1 MTERLYWKD
10 AYIKDFEA
18 SVVSAGP
25 EGVVLDKTAFY
36 PTGGGQANDTGELL
50 VDGMPYKVDD
60 VRKSG
65 DDIVH
70 ILDKSGDIKPGGR
83 AIGKIDWKRRYSLM
97 KYHTT
102 IHILSSLV
110 LKKYGGK
117 STGNMLYPDKAHID
131 FDFPQLNRELGI
143 KIVEET
149 QSIIDEGHAV
159 TSRLLAKEEAASF
172 PGLVRTQPGEELVK
186 SLANIRIVEIEG
198 VDLQADGGTHVRNTS
213 EIGAIKL
220 SSFENKGA
228 HRKRIEI
235 KIE

>member
-1 MTERLYWKD
+1 MTEKLYWKD
-10 AYIKDFEA
+10 AYIKEFEA
-18 SVVSAGP
+18 SVVNVIP
-25 EGVVLDKTAFY
+25 EGVVFDKTAFY

-50 VDGMPYKVDD
+50 VDDTPYKVND

-65 DDIVH
+65 EDIVH
-70 ILDKSGDIKPGGR
+70 ILDKNAGIKPGGKV
-83 AIGKIDWKRRYSLM
+83 IGKVDWERRYSLM
-97 KYHTT
+97 KYHTA

-159 TSRLLAKEEAASF
+159 TSRLLTKEEAASF
-172 PGLVRTQPGEELVK
+172 PGLIRTQPGEELIK
-186 SLANIRIVEIEG
+186 GLASVRVVEIEG